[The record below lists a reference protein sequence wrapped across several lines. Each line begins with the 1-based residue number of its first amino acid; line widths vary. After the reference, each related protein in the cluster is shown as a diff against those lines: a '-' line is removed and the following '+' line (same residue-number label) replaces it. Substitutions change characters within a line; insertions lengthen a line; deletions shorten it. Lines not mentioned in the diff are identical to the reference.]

1 MLRRYKPILFVTALM
16 LVLTLVGLTPLKFV
30 QKLGAGCPASPGKQV
45 LTCTPCIYNAL
56 CSSNEPMVVS
66 LDSIRFVSQPVTP
79 AISEAMR
86 CEFVCSDVLSESPPL
101 RC

>member
-16 LVLTLVGLTPLKFV
+16 LVLILVGLTPLKFV
-30 QKLGAGCPASPGKQV
+30 QKLEAGCPASPSKQI

-56 CSSNEPMVVS
+56 HSPNEPVVVS
-66 LDSIRFVSQPVTP
+66 LDSIPFVSQPMAP

-86 CEFVCSDVLSESPPL
+86 CEFVCSDVLSELLPL